1 MSGFLERLTL
11 LIHWAGFLL
20 TLWVSYMYITE
31 PVNYEPLM
39 KVFIA
44 LLPNSCGWLI
54 KYVFTG
60 NGKFFPF

>member
-1 MSGFLERLTL
+1 MSGFERLTL

-20 TLWVSYMYITE
+20 TLWISYMLTE

-39 KVFIA
+39 KIFIA
-44 LLPNSCGWLI
+44 ILPNTIGWLI
-54 KYVFTG
+54 KYIFTG